1 MNIDFKLFSVLILL
15 ANTIGFAQNRLYHT
29 VEKGES
35 ISEIAEKYNLNLAI
49 IYELNPTVKGKV
61 LQINTILQIPD
72 TTVSSAKYDS
82 ISSIII
88 ERKIHKV
95 TSGETLTKI
104 SSKYGIPLQE
114 IKRLNPTVVKTLP
127 IGYLLILK
135 EEEIVIVE
143 NASKDKENFV
153 EEFNPDILKDSL
165 STFFNPLNLIET
177 SAKYIG
183 TRYKRGGVTDKGFD
197 CSGFVYTAFKE
208 NEITLPRT
216 SKEQSKTGITIPQ
229 SEAKVGDLIFFATNG
244 TKTINHVGIIV
255 EILDDELKFIH
266 TSLKLGVVISSIK
279 ELYYLKRFV
288 QINRIF

>member
-165 STFFNPLNLIET
+165 STFFNHIYFL
-177 SAKYIG
+177 
-183 TRYKRGGVTDKGFD
+183 F
-197 CSGFVYTAFKE
+197 
-208 NEITLPRT
+208 
-216 SKEQSKTGITIPQ
+216 
-229 SEAKVGDLIFFATNG
+229 
-244 TKTINHVGIIV
+244 
-255 EILDDELKFIH
+255 
-266 TSLKLGVVISSIK
+266 
-279 ELYYLKRFV
+279 
-288 QINRIF
+288 

>member
-35 ISEIAEKYNLNLAI
+35 TSEIAEKYNLNLAI